1 MRRRLRA
8 DLGDGSYRLSWKS
21 KYSTHGLAKSRVQVN
36 GTDVHGSPMS
46 FQLLSTRPERSKTVA
61 CSLGSWRG
69 GAGMEQGAA
78 VADDFAAHLQA
89 RIKKR
94 MTKFLP
100 KQGSKEQKAGGSA
113 GAPLQPQWIYTH
125 DGYDDDDDDE
135 FGYVGLKYA
144 VAGERTTILLL
155 FRDEHGNPATPTGGR
170 YKIAMAIS
178 NSKKRVN
185 ELEAHASVRSEWGA
199 EDTGIHTLTYVATD
213 AGPTELTLWSEPE
226 GDGVREM
233 IPGSPYVLHVTAGAA
248 TAADSCVDGFQV
260 EAHKGSVASKP
271 GGSQPAKG
279 GASGGGKAS
288 NAEMDSSVIIAGDV
302 VSVRAYGYDQYG
314 NAASMGG
321 VDGESGG
328 KDKSSTAK
336 QLVGYEGDSTG
347 RELSAKLVAPDG
359 TEAPLSVALQAKS
372 GKPATYDIRAETMLS
387 GRHEVH
393 VLLDKVPIRN
403 SPATFV
409 VLPSAATPHHSRL
422 IPPANGVDNLVA
434 SLHDPAIVVLATHDK
449 FANALASGGL
459 RVAGRLNL
467 VKQSASDISILT
479 PNNNTVTIEDR
490 NDGTYAIKVALDMTA
505 VVKVSDARTPPH
517 TTTNDQAPP

>member
-1 MRRRLRA
+1 MIYSVNSGL
-8 DLGDGSYRLSWKS
+8 YR
-21 KYSTHGLAKSRVQVN
+21 
-36 GTDVHGSPMS
+36 S
-46 FQLLSTRPERSKTVA
+46 FL
-61 CSLGSWRG
+61 
-69 GAGMEQGAA
+69 
-78 VADDFAAHLQA
+78 
-89 RIKKR
+89 
-94 MTKFLP
+94 
-100 KQGSKEQKAGGSA
+100 SA
-113 GAPLQPQWIYTH
+113 GKARS
-125 DGYDDDDDDE
+125 D
-135 FGYVGLKYA
+135 K
-144 VAGERTTILLL
+144 RTL
-155 FRDEHGNPATPTGGR
+155 PTG
-170 YKIAMAIS
+170 
-178 NSKKRVN
+178 
-185 ELEAHASVRSEWGA
+185 
-199 EDTGIHTLTYVATD
+199 
-213 AGPTELTLWSEPE
+213 
-226 GDGVREM
+226 
-233 IPGSPYVLHVTAGAA
+233 
-248 TAADSCVDGFQV
+248 
-260 EAHKGSVASKP
+260 
-271 GGSQPAKG
+271 PAKG

-505 VVKVSDARTPPH
+505 VVKLIVNMDKDLAGSGGELPAMQLSFVKPKVAAEP
-517 TTTNDQAPP
+517 A